1 MVMGMGIISYLDLSN
16 YRNICI
22 PDNSRCNDAKNTI
35 MYAKVYLVVLWVI
48 LAIVGLNVGL
58 HFLSMPSTMFNIF
71 GVFIIVTV
79 IVLSI
84 STKCLTKIV
93 SKRK

>member
-1 MVMGMGIISYLDLSN
+1 MGMGIITYLDLGN
-16 YRNICI
+16 CRNSYI
-22 PDNSRCNDAKNTI
+22 PNNSHPNDAKDTI

-58 HFLSMPSTMFNIF
+58 HFLSMPSTMFNIL